1 MTISPEALEKAR
13 AIDWTRIDDAL
24 ISCAGLLKT
33 LCRDNIGDTA
43 ASELEYARSVIAA
56 LQAERDAAA
65 PKLPDDLAGLVERL
79 NGESPDKVTATDR
92 LRLFAHDPDTFEFDQ
107 HDALSLIATI
117 EHAAAAIQSL
127 VARIAEIEA
136 GLVETTEWL
145 DDATPPYVWG
155 SGSHIGWEA
164 EQKRRVTAA
173 RSLLNKERQP

>member
-65 PKLPDDLAGLVERL
+65 PKLPDDLAGLLTELRDAARL
-79 NGESPDKVTATDR
+79 NAGPLGPEAR
-92 LRLFAHDPDTFEFDQ
+92 AEHR
-107 HDALSLIATI
+107 ALTT
-117 EHAAAAIQSL
+117 IQSL
-127 VARIAEIEA
+127 VARNAELEA
-136 GLVETTEWL
+136 GLRGLLDCPDIADNDYKDEETH
-145 DDATPPYVWG
+145 A
-155 SGSHIGWEA
+155 A
-164 EQKRRVTAA
+164 ERVA
-173 RSLLNKERQP
+173 RSLLNKDRQP

>member
-1 MTISPEALEKAR
+1 MISPEALEKVR

-79 NGESPDKVTATDR
+79 NGVYRVPITDGFGAVGSGEEPDNPNEFVR
-92 LRLFAHDPDTFEFDQ
+92 RFETPPIQ
-107 HDALSLIATI
+107 K
-117 EHAAAAIQSL
+117 EAAAAIQSL
-127 VARIAEIEA
+127 VARIAELRAEIAALKKEA
-136 GLVETTEWL
+136 AAFAEWVQ
-145 DDATPPYVWG
+145 DYSNDG
-155 SGSHIGWEA
+155 HIA
-164 EQKRRVTAA
+164 RAA
-173 RSLLNKERQP
+173 RSFLNKMEGRE